1 MTRMAGILHEDEY
14 IYIYIS
20 TPCSII
26 FRMRNVSDE
35 ICRENQNTI
44 FLITFFKNGAV
55 LRESKKYCTDE
66 EATDYKIEHA
76 PCMLYT

>member
-1 MTRMAGILHEDEY
+1 
-14 IYIYIS
+14 
-20 TPCSII
+20 
-26 FRMRNVSDE
+26 MRNVSDE

-44 FLITFFKNGAV
+44 FFNNFFKNGAV